1 MSGINDDE
9 VTSAA
14 PEEEEE
20 DEDDDDGGEDDD
32 DEVRPCILLCGRPEW
47 IPRGI
52 RLSVCAHLCSNSIL
66 EPPFRS
72 S

>member
-20 DEDDDDGGEDDD
+20 DEDEDDGGEDDD
-32 DEVRPCILLCGRPEW
+32 DEVRPCILLCGWPEW
-47 IPRGI
+47 IPRGMW
-52 RLSVCAHLCSNSIL
+52 LFVCAHLCSNSVL
-66 EPPFRS
+66 EPPLIS
-72 S
+72 